1 MMKENKLVYEYD
13 FNSVE
18 DLLNEISQELCGTKC
33 DVLHEDTNRFTI
45 TCNKS
50 YTLEIYELEDTIEVI
65 YQENK

>member
-1 MMKENKLVYEYD
+1 MEQNKLIYEYD

-18 DLLNEISQELCGTKC
+18 DLLNEISQDLCGTKC
-33 DVLHEDTNRFTI
+33 DVLYEDTNRFTI
-45 TCNKS
+45 TCDKS